1 MIENQCAAS
10 IHRTSP
16 HAATIRESA
25 DLKYKSHYADI
36 VAQPDI
42 VCPFPHFH
50 LLFNTVKVNSEC
62 SNHGTTQN
70 PHVASLS
77 SGQIGNHFCRE
88 TCALAAP
95 HTATPAGVSLPGG
108 RSSCP
113 TVSGRIALP
122 VSHRGKRPNLIAA
135 GLVSPVRDRGALWI
149 TPGRNQ
155 GFSGPKP
162 GLPDHQ

>member
-10 IHRTSP
+10 IHKTNP

-50 LLFNTVKVNSEC
+50 LLFNAVKVNSEC
-62 SNHGTTQN
+62 SNHGTAQN

-77 SGQIGNHFCRE
+77 SGPIGNHFCRE
-88 TCALAAP
+88 TCALAGCNPLP
-95 HTATPAGVSLPGG
+95 HRMPRRL
-108 RSSCP
+108 
-113 TVSGRIALP
+113 
-122 VSHRGKRPNLIAA
+122 
-135 GLVSPVRDRGALWI
+135 LVYLCLEESPHARLLRDL
-149 TPGRNQ
+149 
-155 GFSGPKP
+155 
-162 GLPDHQ
+162 